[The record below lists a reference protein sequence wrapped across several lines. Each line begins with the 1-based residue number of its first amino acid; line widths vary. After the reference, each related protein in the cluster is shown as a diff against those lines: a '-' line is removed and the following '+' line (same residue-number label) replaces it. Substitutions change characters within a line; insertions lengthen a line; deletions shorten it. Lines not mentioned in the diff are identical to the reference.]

1 MLGSKFGWFWQ
12 LDGSETIM
20 LNCSQSLLLPKIR
33 VPISFFHPYLR
44 VKSRG
49 PAAQAVNNWLQ
60 ICKFAVGSSNCAFH
74 MRWCSKILLLTQVE
88 QQLNQLQ
95 VFIYWISPIFQ
106 PGHVL
111 CLFQSFTQKKNT
123 QRRSPWRWSANCSSG
138 EGAEGSSDDRGL
150 SASPVQPQQQPPGE
164 PASPLCKW
172 EVGFAQF
179 LLWMIRLK
187 LKKWANRP
195 SYLTH
200 SWANWI

>member
-44 VKSRG
+44 VKSRE

-60 ICKFAVGSSNCAFH
+60 ICKFAVSSLNCAFH
-74 MRWCSKILLLTQVE
+74 MGWCSEILLLTQVK

-106 PGHVL
+106 ASHGL
-111 CLFQSFTQKKNT
+111 CLFQSFTQERST
-123 QRRSPWRWSANCSSG
+123 QRCSPG
-138 EGAEGSSDDRGL
+138 GGAPTAPAGRERRALPTTEGSPQVRSSPNNSLRANPQAPF
-150 SASPVQPQQQPPGE
+150 ASE
-164 PASPLCKW
+164 
-172 EVGFAQF
+172 
-179 LLWMIRLK
+179 R
-187 LKKWANRP
+187 
-195 SYLTH
+195 
-200 SWANWI
+200 

>member
-60 ICKFAVGSSNCAFH
+60 ICKFAVSSLNCAFH
-74 MRWCSKILLLTQVE
+74 MGWCSEILLLTQVK

-106 PGHVL
+106 ASHGL
-111 CLFQSFTQKKNT
+111 CLFQSFTQERST
-123 QRRSPWRWSANCSSG
+123 QRCPLEVERQLQQRGGSGGLFRRPRALRKSGPAPTTASRRTRKPPLQVRGRPCSIPIVK
-138 EGAEGSSDDRGL
+138 D
-150 SASPVQPQQQPPGE
+150 
-164 PASPLCKW
+164 
-172 EVGFAQF
+172 
-179 LLWMIRLK
+179 
-187 LKKWANRP
+187 
-195 SYLTH
+195 YT
-200 SWANWI
+200 